1 MNTNNENKDLKK
13 DLNKESNE
21 DLKKDLNTESNEDL
35 KKDLNTESNEDLEND
50 LNTESNKDLKKESK
64 KDSNSRKVKKIDLKE
79 LRRKSKEK
87 RIQNKK
93 NLKHGSYS
101 MGAITIFIAIIVVL
115 NLVLQEVPSKYRE
128 IDLSSQKLYSIGDQT
143 KKVLKKLDKDVEI
156 YYIAQS
162 GSESSDIQK
171 LLEKYEEGSDHI
183 KVEQKDPAVNPK
195 FVSQYTSDGV
205 SNNSVIV
212 VCGDKNKVIDNNS
225 LYETSINY
233 QTYSSEVTG
242 FDGEGQIT
250 SAINYVTSDNMPVMY
265 TLEGHDE
272 ATMSDT
278 LKDTIQKAN
287 IDIQSLN
294 LLTMDSVPDD
304 ADILFI
310 FAPAKDISEDEASK
324 IISYL
329 ENGGKALIVS
339 NYSSEEMP
347 NFASVLENYGV
358 KTADG
363 IVLEGDTNHYISQ
376 NPSYLLPNIESND
389 ITSSLSSGSR
399 YILMPLAQGIVK
411 SDNYRDS
418 LEITDI
424 LTTSDSAY
432 SKVNVEDMQTME
444 KESDDI
450 DGPFALGV
458 SITETLDDDKETQI
472 VYYSSEALF
481 NDQMNT
487 MVSGA
492 NYELIS
498 ASVNWMCESE
508 EDTNTVS
515 IASKSYDT
523 STLTIPAA
531 DASFWSIFVTAV
543 VPVVIL
549 VIGGCIWMKRRKQ

>member
-1 MNTNNENKDLKK
+1 MKTNNENKELNKDSNKDLNKDLNK
-13 DLNKESNE
+13 GSNEDLNKESNK
-21 DLKKDLNTESNEDL
+21 DVTKKTNKESNG
-35 KKDLNTESNEDLEND
+35 KKF
-50 LNTESNKDLKKESK
+50 
-64 KDSNSRKVKKIDLKE
+64 KKIDFKE
-79 LRRKSKEK
+79 LQRKSKEK

-128 IDLSSQKLYSIGDQT
+128 IDLSTQKLYSIGDQT

-225 LYETSINY
+225 LYETTVNY
-233 QTYSSEVTG
+233 QTYSNEVTG

-250 SAINYVTSDNMPVMY
+250 SAINYVTSDSMPVMY

-424 LTTSDSAY
+424 LTTSDGSY

-450 DGPFALGV
+450 DGPFAVGV
-458 SITETLDDDKETQI
+458 SITENLDDEKETQI

-508 EDTNTVS
+508 EDSNTIS

-549 VIGGCIWMKRRKQ
+549 VIGGGIWMKRRKQ

>member
-1 MNTNNENKDLKK
+1 MKTNNENKE
-13 DLNKESNE
+13 LNK
-21 DLKKDLNTESNEDL
+21 D
-35 KKDLNTESNEDLEND
+35 
-50 LNTESNKDLKKESK
+50 SNKDLTKKSKKESNSK
-64 KDSNSRKVKKIDLKE
+64 KFKKIDFKE
-79 LRRKSKEK
+79 LQRKSKEK

-128 IDLSSQKLYSIGDQT
+128 IDLSTQKLYSIGDQT

-195 FVSQYTSDGV
+195 FVSQYTSD
-205 SNNSVIV
+205 
-212 VCGDKNKVIDNNS
+212 
-225 LYETSINY
+225 ETTVNY
-233 QTYSSEVTG
+233 QTYSNEVTG

-250 SAINYVTSDNMPVMY
+250 SAINYVTSDSMPVMY

-424 LTTSDSAY
+424 LTTSDGSY

-450 DGPFALGV
+450 DGPFAVGV
-458 SITETLDDDKETQI
+458 SITENLDDEKETQI

-508 EDTNTVS
+508 EDSNTIS

-531 DASFWSIFVTAV
+531 DASFWSSFVTAV

-549 VIGGCIWMKRRKQ
+549 VIGGGIWMKRRKQ

>member
-1 MNTNNENKDLKK
+1 MKTNNENKE
-13 DLNKESNE
+13 LNK
-21 DLKKDLNTESNEDL
+21 D
-35 KKDLNTESNEDLEND
+35 
-50 LNTESNKDLKKESK
+50 SNKDLTKKSKKESNSK
-64 KDSNSRKVKKIDLKE
+64 KFKKIDFKE
-79 LRRKSKEK
+79 LRKKSKEK

-128 IDLSSQKLYSIGDQT
+128 IDLSTQKLYSIGDQT

-225 LYETSINY
+225 LYETTVNY
-233 QTYSSEVTG
+233 QTYSNEVTG

-250 SAINYVTSDNMPVMY
+250 SAINYVTSDSMPVMY

-424 LTTSDSAY
+424 LTTSDGSY

-450 DGPFALGV
+450 DGPFAVGV
-458 SITETLDDDKETQI
+458 SITENLDDEKETQI
-472 VYYSSEALF
+472 VYY
-481 NDQMNT
+481 
-487 MVSGA
+487 
-492 NYELIS
+492 
-498 ASVNWMCESE
+498 
-508 EDTNTVS
+508 
-515 IASKSYDT
+515 
-523 STLTIPAA
+523 
-531 DASFWSIFVTAV
+531 
-543 VPVVIL
+543 
-549 VIGGCIWMKRRKQ
+549 

>member
-1 MNTNNENKDLKK
+1 MKTNNENKELNKDSNKDLNKDLNK
-13 DLNKESNE
+13 GSNEDLNKESNK
-21 DLKKDLNTESNEDL
+21 DVTKKTNKESNG
-35 KKDLNTESNEDLEND
+35 KKF
-50 LNTESNKDLKKESK
+50 
-64 KDSNSRKVKKIDLKE
+64 KKIDFKE
-79 LRRKSKEK
+79 LRKKSKEK

-128 IDLSSQKLYSIGDQT
+128 IDLSTQKLYSIGDQT

-225 LYETSINY
+225 LYETTVNY

-250 SAINYVTSDNMPVMY
+250 SAINYVTSDSMPVMY

-272 ATMSDT
+272 AAMSDT

-358 KTADG
+358 KTAGG

-424 LTTSDSAY
+424 LTTSDGSY

-450 DGPFALGV
+450 DGPFAVGV
-458 SITETLDDDKETQI
+458 SITENLDDEKETQI

-508 EDTNTVS
+508 EDSNTIS

-549 VIGGCIWMKRRKQ
+549 VIGGGIWMKRRKQ

>member
-1 MNTNNENKDLKK
+1 MKTNNENKELNKDSNKDLNKDLNK
-13 DLNKESNE
+13 GSNEDLNKESNK
-21 DLKKDLNTESNEDL
+21 DVTKKTNKESNG
-35 KKDLNTESNEDLEND
+35 KKF
-50 LNTESNKDLKKESK
+50 
-64 KDSNSRKVKKIDLKE
+64 KKIDFKE
-79 LRRKSKEK
+79 LRKKSKEK

-128 IDLSSQKLYSIGDQT
+128 IDLSTQKLYSIGDQT

-225 LYETSINY
+225 LYETTVNY
-233 QTYSSEVTG
+233 QTYSNEVTG

-250 SAINYVTSDNMPVMY
+250 SAINYVTSDSMPVMY

-358 KTADG
+358 KTAGG

-424 LTTSDSAY
+424 LTTSDSSY

-450 DGPFALGV
+450 DGPFAVGV
-458 SITETLDDDKETQI
+458 SITENLDDEKETQI

-508 EDTNTVS
+508 EDSNTIS

-549 VIGGCIWMKRRKQ
+549 VIGGGIWMKRRKQ

>member
-1 MNTNNENKDLKK
+1 MKTNNENKELNKDSNKDLNKDLNK
-13 DLNKESNE
+13 GSNEDLNKESNK
-21 DLKKDLNTESNEDL
+21 DVTKKTNKESNG
-35 KKDLNTESNEDLEND
+35 KKF
-50 LNTESNKDLKKESK
+50 
-64 KDSNSRKVKKIDLKE
+64 KKIDFKE
-79 LRRKSKEK
+79 LRKKSKEK

-128 IDLSSQKLYSIGDQT
+128 IDLSTQKLYSIGDQT

-225 LYETSINY
+225 LYETTVNY
-233 QTYSSEVTG
+233 QTYSNEVTG

-250 SAINYVTSDNMPVMY
+250 SAINYVTSDSMPVMY
-265 TLEGHDE
+265 TLEVHDE
-272 ATMSDT
+272 ATMIDT

-424 LTTSDSAY
+424 LTTSDGSY

-450 DGPFALGV
+450 DGPFAVGV
-458 SITETLDDDKETQI
+458 SITENLDDEKETQI

-508 EDTNTVS
+508 EDSNTIS

-549 VIGGCIWMKRRKQ
+549 VIGGGIWMKRRKQ

>member
-1 MNTNNENKDLKK
+1 MKTNNENKELNKDSNK
-13 DLNKESNE
+13 DLNKESN
-21 DLKKDLNTESNEDL
+21 KDLTKKTNKESN
-35 KKDLNTESNEDLEND
+35 
-50 LNTESNKDLKKESK
+50 SK
-64 KDSNSRKVKKIDLKE
+64 KFKKIDFKE
-79 LRRKSKEK
+79 IRKKSKEK

-128 IDLSSQKLYSIGDQT
+128 IDLSTQKLYSIGDQT

-212 VCGDKNKVIDNNS
+212 VCGDKNKVIDNSS
-225 LYETSINY
+225 LYEKTVNY

-250 SAINYVTSDNMPVMY
+250 SAINYVTSDDMPVMY

-272 ATMSDT
+272 TTMSDT

-358 KTADG
+358 KTTDG

-411 SDNYRDS
+411 SDNHRDS

-424 LTTSDSAY
+424 LTTSDSSY

-450 DGPFALGV
+450 DGPFAVGV
-458 SITETLDDDKETQI
+458 SITENLDDEKETQI

-508 EDTNTVS
+508 EDSNTIS

-543 VPVVIL
+543 VPAVIL
-549 VIGGCIWMKRRKQ
+549 VIGGGIWMKRRKQ

>member
-1 MNTNNENKDLKK
+1 MKTNNENKELNKDSNKDLNKDLNK
-13 DLNKESNE
+13 GSNEDLNKESNK
-21 DLKKDLNTESNEDL
+21 DVTKKT
-35 KKDLNTESNEDLEND
+35 
-50 LNTESNKDLKKESK
+50 KKESNSK
-64 KDSNSRKVKKIDLKE
+64 KFKKIDFKE
-79 LRRKSKEK
+79 LRKKSKEK

-128 IDLSSQKLYSIGDQT
+128 IDLSTQKLYSIGDQT

-225 LYETSINY
+225 LYETTVNY
-233 QTYSSEVTG
+233 QTYSNEVTG

-250 SAINYVTSDNMPVMY
+250 SAINYVTSDSMPVMY

-424 LTTSDSAY
+424 LTTSDSSY

-450 DGPFALGV
+450 DGPFAVGV
-458 SITETLDDDKETQI
+458 SITENLDDEKETQI

-508 EDTNTVS
+508 EDSNTIS

-549 VIGGCIWMKRRKQ
+549 VIGGGIWMKRRKQ

>member
-1 MNTNNENKDLKK
+1 MKTNNENKELNKDSNKDLNKDLNK
-13 DLNKESNE
+13 GSNEDLNKESNK
-21 DLKKDLNTESNEDL
+21 DVTKKTNKESNG
-35 KKDLNTESNEDLEND
+35 KKF
-50 LNTESNKDLKKESK
+50 
-64 KDSNSRKVKKIDLKE
+64 KKIDFKE
-79 LRRKSKEK
+79 LRKKSKEK

-128 IDLSSQKLYSIGDQT
+128 IDLSTQKLYSIGDQT
-143 KKVLKKLDKDVEI
+143 KKVLKKLNKDVEI

-225 LYETSINY
+225 LYETTVNY

-250 SAINYVTSDNMPVMY
+250 SAINYVTSDSMPVMY

-304 ADILFI
+304 TDILFI

-424 LTTSDSAY
+424 LTTSDGSY

-450 DGPFALGV
+450 DGPFAVGV
-458 SITETLDDDKETQI
+458 SITENLDDEKETQI

-508 EDTNTVS
+508 EDSNTIS

-549 VIGGCIWMKRRKQ
+549 VIGGGIWMKRRKQ

>member
-1 MNTNNENKDLKK
+1 MKTNNENKELNKDSNKDLNKDLNK
-13 DLNKESNE
+13 GSNEDLNKESNK
-21 DLKKDLNTESNEDL
+21 DVTKKKNKESNG
-35 KKDLNTESNEDLEND
+35 KKF
-50 LNTESNKDLKKESK
+50 
-64 KDSNSRKVKKIDLKE
+64 KKIDFKE
-79 LRRKSKEK
+79 LRKKSKEK

-128 IDLSSQKLYSIGDQT
+128 IDLSTQKLYSIGDQT

-225 LYETSINY
+225 LYETTVNY

-250 SAINYVTSDNMPVMY
+250 SAINYVTSDSMPVMY

-424 LTTSDSAY
+424 LTTSDGSY

-450 DGPFALGV
+450 DGPFAVGV
-458 SITETLDDDKETQI
+458 SITENLDDEKETQI

-508 EDTNTVS
+508 EDSNTIS

-549 VIGGCIWMKRRKQ
+549 VIGGGIWMKRRKQ

>member
-1 MNTNNENKDLKK
+1 MQCKKILVVGGRLLDPRDSYNNENKE
-13 DLNKESNE
+13 LNK
-21 DLKKDLNTESNEDL
+21 D
-35 KKDLNTESNEDLEND
+35 
-50 LNTESNKDLKKESK
+50 SNKDLTKKSKKESNSK
-64 KDSNSRKVKKIDLKE
+64 KFKKIDFKE
-79 LRRKSKEK
+79 LQRKSKEK

-128 IDLSSQKLYSIGDQT
+128 IDLSTQKLYSIGDQT

-225 LYETSINY
+225 LYETTVNY
-233 QTYSSEVTG
+233 QTYSNEVTG

-250 SAINYVTSDNMPVMY
+250 SAINYVTSDSMPVMY

-424 LTTSDSAY
+424 LTTSDGSY

-450 DGPFALGV
+450 DGPFAVGV
-458 SITETLDDDKETQI
+458 SITENLDDEKETQI

-508 EDTNTVS
+508 EDSNTIS

-549 VIGGCIWMKRRKQ
+549 VIGGGIWMKRRKQ

>member
-1 MNTNNENKDLKK
+1 MKTNNENKELNKDSNKDLNKDLNK
-13 DLNKESNE
+13 GSNEDLNKESNK
-21 DLKKDLNTESNEDL
+21 DVTKKTNKESNG
-35 KKDLNTESNEDLEND
+35 KKF
-50 LNTESNKDLKKESK
+50 
-64 KDSNSRKVKKIDLKE
+64 KKIDFKE
-79 LRRKSKEK
+79 LRKKSKEK

-128 IDLSSQKLYSIGDQT
+128 IDLSTQKLYSIGDQT

-171 LLEKYEEGSDHI
+171 LLEKYEEGSDHV

-225 LYETSINY
+225 LYETTVNY

-250 SAINYVTSDNMPVMY
+250 SAINYVTSDSMPVMY

-424 LTTSDSAY
+424 LTTSDGSY

-450 DGPFALGV
+450 DGPFAVGV
-458 SITETLDDDKETQI
+458 SITENLDDEKETQI

-508 EDTNTVS
+508 EDSNTIS

-549 VIGGCIWMKRRKQ
+549 VIGGGIWMKRRKQ

>member
-1 MNTNNENKDLKK
+1 MKTNNENKELNKDSNKDLNKDLNK
-13 DLNKESNE
+13 GSNEDLNKESNK
-21 DLKKDLNTESNEDL
+21 DVTKKTNKESNG
-35 KKDLNTESNEDLEND
+35 KKF
-50 LNTESNKDLKKESK
+50 
-64 KDSNSRKVKKIDLKE
+64 KKIDFKE
-79 LRRKSKEK
+79 LRKKSKEK

-128 IDLSSQKLYSIGDQT
+128 IDLSTQKLYSIGDQT

-225 LYETSINY
+225 LYETTVNY
-233 QTYSSEVTG
+233 QTYSNEVTG

-250 SAINYVTSDNMPVMY
+250 SAINYVTSDSMPVMY

-272 ATMSDT
+272 ATISDT

-424 LTTSDSAY
+424 LTTSDGSY

-450 DGPFALGV
+450 DGPFAVGV
-458 SITETLDDDKETQI
+458 SITENLDDEKETQI

-508 EDTNTVS
+508 EDSNTIS

-549 VIGGCIWMKRRKQ
+549 VIGGGIWMKRRKQ

>member
-1 MNTNNENKDLKK
+1 MKTNNENKELNKDSNKDLNKDLNK
-13 DLNKESNE
+13 GSNEDLNKESNK
-21 DLKKDLNTESNEDL
+21 DVTKKTNKESNG
-35 KKDLNTESNEDLEND
+35 KKF
-50 LNTESNKDLKKESK
+50 
-64 KDSNSRKVKKIDLKE
+64 KKIDFKE
-79 LRRKSKEK
+79 LRKKSKEK

-128 IDLSSQKLYSIGDQT
+128 IDLSTQKLYSIGDQT
-143 KKVLKKLDKDVEI
+143 KKVLKKLNKDVEI

-225 LYETSINY
+225 LYETTVNY

-250 SAINYVTSDNMPVMY
+250 SAINYVTSDSMPVMY

-424 LTTSDSAY
+424 LTTSDGSY

-450 DGPFALGV
+450 DGPFAVGV
-458 SITETLDDDKETQI
+458 SITENLDDEKETQI

-498 ASVNWMCESE
+498 ASVNWMCKSE
-508 EDTNTVS
+508 EDSNTIS

-549 VIGGCIWMKRRKQ
+549 VIGGGIWMKRRKQ

>member
-1 MNTNNENKDLKK
+1 MKTNNENKELNKDSNKDLNKDLNK
-13 DLNKESNE
+13 GSNEDLNKESNK
-21 DLKKDLNTESNEDL
+21 DVTKKTNKESNG
-35 KKDLNTESNEDLEND
+35 KKF
-50 LNTESNKDLKKESK
+50 
-64 KDSNSRKVKKIDLKE
+64 KKIDFKE
-79 LRRKSKEK
+79 LQKKSKEK

-128 IDLSSQKLYSIGDQT
+128 IDLSTQKLYSIGDQT

-225 LYETSINY
+225 LYETTVNY

-250 SAINYVTSDNMPVMY
+250 SAINYVTSDSMPVMY

-424 LTTSDSAY
+424 LTTSDGSY

-450 DGPFALGV
+450 DGPFAVGV
-458 SITETLDDDKETQI
+458 SITENLDDEKETQI

-508 EDTNTVS
+508 EDSNTIS

-549 VIGGCIWMKRRKQ
+549 VIGGGIWMKRRKQ

>member
-1 MNTNNENKDLKK
+1 MKTNNENKELNKDSNKDLNKDLNK
-13 DLNKESNE
+13 GSNEDLNKESNK
-21 DLKKDLNTESNEDL
+21 DVTKKT
-35 KKDLNTESNEDLEND
+35 
-50 LNTESNKDLKKESK
+50 KKESNSK
-64 KDSNSRKVKKIDLKE
+64 KFKKIDFKE
-79 LRRKSKEK
+79 LRKKSKEK

-128 IDLSSQKLYSIGDQT
+128 IDLSTQKLYSIGDQT

-225 LYETSINY
+225 LYETTVNY
-233 QTYSSEVTG
+233 QTYSNEVTG

-250 SAINYVTSDNMPVMY
+250 SAINYVTSDSMPVMY

-424 LTTSDSAY
+424 LTTSDGSY

-450 DGPFALGV
+450 DGPFAVGV
-458 SITETLDDDKETQI
+458 SITENLDDEKETQI

-508 EDTNTVS
+508 EDSNTIS

-549 VIGGCIWMKRRKQ
+549 VIGGGIWMKRRKQ

>member
-1 MNTNNENKDLKK
+1 MKTNNENKDLNK

-21 DLKKDLNTESNEDL
+21 DLNKDLNKESNEDL
-35 KKDLNTESNEDLEND
+35 NKNLNK
-50 LNTESNKDLKKESK
+50 ESNKDLKKKSK
-64 KDSNSRKVKKIDLKE
+64 KESNSKKFKKIDFKE

-128 IDLSSQKLYSIGDQT
+128 IDLSTQKLYSIGDQT

-195 FVSQYTSDGV
+195 FVSQYTSNEV

-225 LYETSINY
+225 LYETSVNY

-272 ATMSDT
+272 ATMSDA

-424 LTTSDSAY
+424 LTTSDSSY

-450 DGPFALGV
+450 DGPFAVGV
-458 SITETLDDDKETQI
+458 SITENLDDDKETQI

-508 EDTNTVS
+508 EDNNTIS

-549 VIGGCIWMKRRKQ
+549 VIGGGIWMKRRKQ

>member
-1 MNTNNENKDLKK
+1 MKTNNENKELNKDSNKDLNKDLNK
-13 DLNKESNE
+13 GSNEDLNKESNK
-21 DLKKDLNTESNEDL
+21 DVTKKTNKESNG
-35 KKDLNTESNEDLEND
+35 KKF
-50 LNTESNKDLKKESK
+50 
-64 KDSNSRKVKKIDLKE
+64 KKIDFKE
-79 LRRKSKEK
+79 LRKKSKEK

-128 IDLSSQKLYSIGDQT
+128 IDLSTQKLYSIGDQT
-143 KKVLKKLDKDVEI
+143 KKVLKKLNKDVEI

-225 LYETSINY
+225 LYETTVNY

-250 SAINYVTSDNMPVMY
+250 SAINYVTSDSMPVMY

-376 NPSYLLPNIESND
+376 NPSYLLPNIESNG

-424 LTTSDSAY
+424 LTTSDGSY

-450 DGPFALGV
+450 DGPFAVGV
-458 SITETLDDDKETQI
+458 SITENLDDEKETQI

-508 EDTNTVS
+508 EDSNTIS

-549 VIGGCIWMKRRKQ
+549 VIGGGIWMKRRKQ

>member
-1 MNTNNENKDLKK
+1 MKTNNENKELNKDSNKDLNKDLNK
-13 DLNKESNE
+13 GSNEDLNKESNK
-21 DLKKDLNTESNEDL
+21 DVTKKTNKESNG
-35 KKDLNTESNEDLEND
+35 KKF
-50 LNTESNKDLKKESK
+50 
-64 KDSNSRKVKKIDLKE
+64 KKIDFKE
-79 LRRKSKEK
+79 LRKKSKEK

-128 IDLSSQKLYSIGDQT
+128 IDLSTQKLYSIGDQT

-225 LYETSINY
+225 LYETTVNY
-233 QTYSSEVTG
+233 QTYSNEVTG

-250 SAINYVTSDNMPVMY
+250 SAINYVTSDSMPVMY

-358 KTADG
+358 KTAGG

-389 ITSSLSSGSR
+389 ITSRLSSGSR

-424 LTTSDSAY
+424 LTTSDGSY

-450 DGPFALGV
+450 DGPFAVGV
-458 SITETLDDDKETQI
+458 SITENLDDEKETQI

-508 EDTNTVS
+508 EDSNTIS

-549 VIGGCIWMKRRKQ
+549 VIGGGIWMKRRKQ

>member
-1 MNTNNENKDLKK
+1 MKTNNENKELNKDSNKDLNKDLNK
-13 DLNKESNE
+13 GSNEDLNKESNK
-21 DLKKDLNTESNEDL
+21 DVTKKTNKESNG
-35 KKDLNTESNEDLEND
+35 KKF
-50 LNTESNKDLKKESK
+50 
-64 KDSNSRKVKKIDLKE
+64 KKIDFKE
-79 LRRKSKEK
+79 LRKKSKEK

-128 IDLSSQKLYSIGDQT
+128 IDLSTQKLYSIGDQT

-225 LYETSINY
+225 LYETTVNY
-233 QTYSSEVTG
+233 QTYSNEVTG

-250 SAINYVTSDNMPVMY
+250 SAINYVTSDSMPVMY

-358 KTADG
+358 KTAGG

-424 LTTSDSAY
+424 LTTSDGSY

-450 DGPFALGV
+450 DGPFAVGV
-458 SITETLDDDKETQI
+458 SITENLDDEKETQI

-508 EDTNTVS
+508 EDSNTIS

-549 VIGGCIWMKRRKQ
+549 VIGGDIWMKRRKQ

>member
-1 MNTNNENKDLKK
+1 MKTNNENKELNKDSNKDLNKDLNK
-13 DLNKESNE
+13 GSNEDLNKESNK
-21 DLKKDLNTESNEDL
+21 DVTKKTNKESNG
-35 KKDLNTESNEDLEND
+35 KKF
-50 LNTESNKDLKKESK
+50 
-64 KDSNSRKVKKIDLKE
+64 KKIDFKE
-79 LRRKSKEK
+79 LRKKSKEK

-128 IDLSSQKLYSIGDQT
+128 IDLSTQKLYSIGDQT

-225 LYETSINY
+225 LYETTVNY

-250 SAINYVTSDNMPVMY
+250 SAINYVTSDSMPVMY

-424 LTTSDSAY
+424 LTTSDGSY

-450 DGPFALGV
+450 DGPFAVGV
-458 SITETLDDDKETQI
+458 SITENLDDEKETQI

-508 EDTNTVS
+508 EDSNTIS
-515 IASKSYDT
+515 IANKSYDT

-549 VIGGCIWMKRRKQ
+549 VIGGGIWMKRRKQ

>member
-1 MNTNNENKDLKK
+1 MKTNNEKKEINKDSNKDLNKDLNK
-13 DLNKESNE
+13 GSNEDLNKESNK
-21 DLKKDLNTESNEDL
+21 DVTKKT
-35 KKDLNTESNEDLEND
+35 
-50 LNTESNKDLKKESK
+50 KKESNGK
-64 KDSNSRKVKKIDLKE
+64 KFKKIDFKE
-79 LRRKSKEK
+79 LRKKSKEK

-101 MGAITIFIAIIVVL
+101 MGAITIFIAIIGVL

-128 IDLSSQKLYSIGDQT
+128 IDLSTQKLYSIGDQT

-225 LYETSINY
+225 LYETTVNY
-233 QTYSSEVTG
+233 QTYSNEVTG

-250 SAINYVTSDNMPVMY
+250 SAINYVTSDSMPVMY

-424 LTTSDSAY
+424 LTTSDGSY

-450 DGPFALGV
+450 DGPFAVGV
-458 SITETLDDDKETQI
+458 SITENLDDEKETQI

-508 EDTNTVS
+508 EDSNTIS

-549 VIGGCIWMKRRKQ
+549 VIGGGIWMKRRKQ

>member
-1 MNTNNENKDLKK
+1 MKTNNENKELNKDSNK
-13 DLNKESNE
+13 DLNKDLNKGSNE
-21 DLKKDLNTESNEDL
+21 DLNKD
-35 KKDLNTESNEDLEND
+35 
-50 LNTESNKDLKKESK
+50 SNKDLTKKSKKESNSK
-64 KDSNSRKVKKIDLKE
+64 KFKKIDFKE
-79 LRRKSKEK
+79 LQRKSKEK

-128 IDLSSQKLYSIGDQT
+128 IDLSTQKLYSIGDQT

-225 LYETSINY
+225 LYETTVNY

-250 SAINYVTSDNMPVMY
+250 SAINYVTSDSMPVMY

-424 LTTSDSAY
+424 LTTSDGSY

-450 DGPFALGV
+450 DGPFAVGV
-458 SITETLDDDKETQI
+458 SITENLDDEKETQI

-508 EDTNTVS
+508 EDSNTIS

-549 VIGGCIWMKRRKQ
+549 VIGGGIWMKRRKQ

>member
-1 MNTNNENKDLKK
+1 MKTNNENKELNKDSNKDLNKDLNK
-13 DLNKESNE
+13 GSNEDLNKESNK
-21 DLKKDLNTESNEDL
+21 DVTKKTNKESNG
-35 KKDLNTESNEDLEND
+35 KKF
-50 LNTESNKDLKKESK
+50 
-64 KDSNSRKVKKIDLKE
+64 KKIDFKE
-79 LRRKSKEK
+79 LRKKSKEK

-128 IDLSSQKLYSIGDQT
+128 IDLSTQKLYSIGDQT
-143 KKVLKKLDKDVEI
+143 KKVLKKLNKDVEI

-225 LYETSINY
+225 LYETTVNY

-250 SAINYVTSDNMPVMY
+250 SAINYVTSDSMPVMY

-339 NYSSEEMP
+339 NYSSEKMP

-424 LTTSDSAY
+424 LTTSDGSY

-450 DGPFALGV
+450 DGPFAVGV
-458 SITETLDDDKETQI
+458 SITENLDDEKETQI

-508 EDTNTVS
+508 EDSNTIS

-549 VIGGCIWMKRRKQ
+549 VIGGGIWMKRRKQ

>member
-1 MNTNNENKDLKK
+1 MKTNNENKELNKDSNKDLNKDLNK
-13 DLNKESNE
+13 GSNEDLNKESNK
-21 DLKKDLNTESNEDL
+21 DVTKKTNKESNG
-35 KKDLNTESNEDLEND
+35 KKF
-50 LNTESNKDLKKESK
+50 
-64 KDSNSRKVKKIDLKE
+64 KKIDFKE
-79 LRRKSKEK
+79 LRKKSKEK

-93 NLKHGSYS
+93 NLKHSSYS

-128 IDLSSQKLYSIGDQT
+128 IDLSTQKLYSIGDQT

-225 LYETSINY
+225 LYETTVNY
-233 QTYSSEVTG
+233 QTYSNEVTG

-250 SAINYVTSDNMPVMY
+250 SAINYVTSDSMPVMY

-358 KTADG
+358 KTAGG

-424 LTTSDSAY
+424 LTTSDGSY

-450 DGPFALGV
+450 DGPFAVGV
-458 SITETLDDDKETQI
+458 SITENLDDEKETQI

-508 EDTNTVS
+508 EDSNTIS

-549 VIGGCIWMKRRKQ
+549 VIGGGIWMKRRKQ

>member
-1 MNTNNENKDLKK
+1 MKTNNENKELNKDSNKDLNKDLNK
-13 DLNKESNE
+13 GSNEDLNKESNK
-21 DLKKDLNTESNEDL
+21 DVTKKTNKESNG
-35 KKDLNTESNEDLEND
+35 KKF
-50 LNTESNKDLKKESK
+50 
-64 KDSNSRKVKKIDLKE
+64 KKIDFKE
-79 LRRKSKEK
+79 LRKKSKEK

-128 IDLSSQKLYSIGDQT
+128 IDLSTQKLYSIGDQT

-225 LYETSINY
+225 LYETTVNY

-250 SAINYVTSDNMPVMY
+250 SAINYVTSDSMPVMY

-424 LTTSDSAY
+424 LTTSDGSY

-450 DGPFALGV
+450 DGPFAVGV
-458 SITETLDDDKETQI
+458 SITENLDDEKETQI

-508 EDTNTVS
+508 EDSNTIS

-531 DASFWSIFVTAV
+531 DASFCSIFVTAV

-549 VIGGCIWMKRRKQ
+549 VIGGGIWMKRRKQ

>member
-1 MNTNNENKDLKK
+1 MKTNNENKELNKDSNKDLNKDLNK
-13 DLNKESNE
+13 GSNEDLNKESNK
-21 DLKKDLNTESNEDL
+21 DVTKKTNKESNG
-35 KKDLNTESNEDLEND
+35 KKF
-50 LNTESNKDLKKESK
+50 
-64 KDSNSRKVKKIDLKE
+64 KKIDFKE
-79 LRRKSKEK
+79 LRKKSKEK

-128 IDLSSQKLYSIGDQT
+128 IDLSTQKLYSIGDQT
-143 KKVLKKLDKDVEI
+143 KKVLKKLNKDVEI

-171 LLEKYEEGSDHI
+171 LLEKYEEGSDHV

-225 LYETSINY
+225 LYETTVNY

-250 SAINYVTSDNMPVMY
+250 SAINYVTSDSMPVMY

-424 LTTSDSAY
+424 LTTSDGSY

-450 DGPFALGV
+450 DGPFAVGV
-458 SITETLDDDKETQI
+458 SITENLDDEKETQI

-508 EDTNTVS
+508 EDSNTIS

-549 VIGGCIWMKRRKQ
+549 VIGGGIWMKRRKQ

>member
-1 MNTNNENKDLKK
+1 MKTNNENKELNKDSNKDLNKDLNK
-13 DLNKESNE
+13 GSNEDLNKESNK
-21 DLKKDLNTESNEDL
+21 DVTKKTNKESNG
-35 KKDLNTESNEDLEND
+35 KKF
-50 LNTESNKDLKKESK
+50 
-64 KDSNSRKVKKIDLKE
+64 KKIDFKE
-79 LRRKSKEK
+79 LRKKSKEK

-128 IDLSSQKLYSIGDQT
+128 IDLSTQKLYSIGDQT

-225 LYETSINY
+225 LYETTVNH
-233 QTYSSEVTG
+233 QTYSNEVTG

-250 SAINYVTSDNMPVMY
+250 SAINYVTSDSMPVMY

-424 LTTSDSAY
+424 LTTSNGSY

-450 DGPFALGV
+450 DGPFAVGV
-458 SITETLDDDKETQI
+458 SITENLDDEKETQI

-508 EDTNTVS
+508 EDSNTIS

-549 VIGGCIWMKRRKQ
+549 VIGGGIWMKRRKQ

>member
-1 MNTNNENKDLKK
+1 MKTNNENKELNKDSNKDLNKDLNK
-13 DLNKESNE
+13 GSNEDLNKESNK
-21 DLKKDLNTESNEDL
+21 DVTKKTNKESNG
-35 KKDLNTESNEDLEND
+35 KKF
-50 LNTESNKDLKKESK
+50 
-64 KDSNSRKVKKIDLKE
+64 KKIDFKE
-79 LRRKSKEK
+79 LRKKSKEK

-128 IDLSSQKLYSIGDQT
+128 IDLSTQKLYSIGDQT

-225 LYETSINY
+225 LYETTVNY
-233 QTYSSEVTG
+233 QTYSNEVTG

-250 SAINYVTSDNMPVMY
+250 SAINYVTSDSMPVMY

-272 ATMSDT
+272 ATMRDT

-358 KTADG
+358 KTAGG

-424 LTTSDSAY
+424 LTTSDGSY

-450 DGPFALGV
+450 DGPFAVGV
-458 SITETLDDDKETQI
+458 SITENLDDEKETQI

-508 EDTNTVS
+508 EDSNTIS

-549 VIGGCIWMKRRKQ
+549 VIGGGIWMKRRKQ

>member
-1 MNTNNENKDLKK
+1 MKTSNENKELNKDSNKDLNKDLNK
-13 DLNKESNE
+13 GSNEDLNKESNK
-21 DLKKDLNTESNEDL
+21 DVTKKTNKESNG
-35 KKDLNTESNEDLEND
+35 KKF
-50 LNTESNKDLKKESK
+50 
-64 KDSNSRKVKKIDLKE
+64 KKIDFKE
-79 LRRKSKEK
+79 LRKKSKEK

-128 IDLSSQKLYSIGDQT
+128 IDLSTQKLYSIGDQT

-225 LYETSINY
+225 LYETTVNY

-250 SAINYVTSDNMPVMY
+250 SAINYVTSDSMPVMY

-424 LTTSDSAY
+424 LTTSDGSY

-450 DGPFALGV
+450 DGPFAVGV
-458 SITETLDDDKETQI
+458 SITENLDDEKETQI

-508 EDTNTVS
+508 EDSNTIS

-549 VIGGCIWMKRRKQ
+549 VIGGGIWMKRRKQ

>member
-1 MNTNNENKDLKK
+1 MKTNNENKELNKDSNKDLNKDLNK
-13 DLNKESNE
+13 GSNEDLNKESNK
-21 DLKKDLNTESNEDL
+21 DVTKKTNKESNG
-35 KKDLNTESNEDLEND
+35 KKF
-50 LNTESNKDLKKESK
+50 
-64 KDSNSRKVKKIDLKE
+64 KKIDFKE
-79 LRRKSKEK
+79 LRKKSKEK

-128 IDLSSQKLYSIGDQT
+128 IDLSTQKLYSIGDQT

-225 LYETSINY
+225 LYETTVNY

-250 SAINYVTSDNMPVMY
+250 SAINYVTSDSMPVMY

-411 SDNYRDS
+411 SDNHRDS

-424 LTTSDSAY
+424 LTTSGSSY
-432 SKVNVEDMQTME
+432 SKVKVEDMQTME

-450 DGPFALGV
+450 DGPFAVGV
-458 SITETLDDDKETQI
+458 SITENLDDEKETQI

-508 EDTNTVS
+508 EDSNTIS

-543 VPVVIL
+543 VPAVIL
-549 VIGGCIWMKRRKQ
+549 VIGGGIWMKRRKQ

>member
-1 MNTNNENKDLKK
+1 MKTNNENKELNKDSNKDLNKDLNK
-13 DLNKESNE
+13 GSNEDLNKESNK
-21 DLKKDLNTESNEDL
+21 DVTKKTNKESNG
-35 KKDLNTESNEDLEND
+35 KKF
-50 LNTESNKDLKKESK
+50 
-64 KDSNSRKVKKIDLKE
+64 KKIDFKE
-79 LRRKSKEK
+79 LRKKSKEK

-128 IDLSSQKLYSIGDQT
+128 IDLSTQKLYSIGDQT

-225 LYETSINY
+225 LYETTVNY

-250 SAINYVTSDNMPVMY
+250 SAINYVTSDSMPVMY

-278 LKDTIQKAN
+278 LKDTIQKAH

-310 FAPAKDISEDEASK
+310 FSPAKDISEDEASK

-358 KTADG
+358 KTAGG

-424 LTTSDSAY
+424 LTTSDGSY

-450 DGPFALGV
+450 DGPFAVGV
-458 SITETLDDDKETQI
+458 SITENLDDEKETQI

-508 EDTNTVS
+508 EDSNTIS

-549 VIGGCIWMKRRKQ
+549 VIGGGIWMKRRKQ